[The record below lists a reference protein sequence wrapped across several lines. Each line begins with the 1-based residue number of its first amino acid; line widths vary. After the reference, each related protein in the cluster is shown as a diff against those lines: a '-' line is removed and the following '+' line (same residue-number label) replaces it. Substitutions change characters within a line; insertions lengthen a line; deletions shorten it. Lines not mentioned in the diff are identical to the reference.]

1 MEWKKALAVT
11 DLDERKVVKV
21 EEHKI
26 LFIKQKDKIYAV
38 QHNCPHF
45 KLPLLKGKIT
55 DDCAIICPF
64 HKSAFDLETG
74 DVKDWSPWPPV
85 VGNVLGKISREK
97 TLKVYPTKI
106 EEGMILVA
114 I

>member
-1 MEWKKALAVT
+1 MEWKKALAVN

-21 EEHKI
+21 EKHKI
-26 LFIKQKDKIYAV
+26 LFIKQKEKIHAV

-45 KLPLLKGKIT
+45 KLPLFKGKIT
-55 DDCAIICPF
+55 EDCAIICPF

-106 EEGMILVA
+106 EEGMILVG